1 MQLPPKLA
9 TLSSPATRLWARFRT
24 DRTARGAEQA
34 GRLWVLAAILSLL
47 LSEPALAQVDRVYP
61 VTGNPIVGKITEMHR
76 DRVVVESGSNKQT
89 VGVDKIRR
97 ILFDGEPPGLVKG
110 REFALDG
117 EYEQA
122 ADELRRLDFATLR
135 RDMVKADAMYYLAR
149 SEAELALVGRG
160 DTGDAIRKM
169 LAFVTANP
177 QNIHFFRAA
186 KTLGDLAVATANFD
200 QALKYYGA
208 LSSAP
213 AAELKIEA
221 EYLIGVAKLR
231 QGNAAEAQTSFAKVA
246 GASVQSPAGIRL
258 QTLAK
263 AGQAMTLAAQNQADE
278 ALTLVNSLIGELNPA
293 DAEMA
298 ARIYNAQGAS
308 YEAKGDHEGAVL
320 AYLHTHLMFSGQ
332 ADAHAEALSRLVE
345 LWPKVGNPERANQA
359 RQELQQRYPGWKR

>member
-1 MQLPPKLA
+1 M
-9 TLSSPATRLWARFRT
+9 
-24 DRTARGAEQA
+24 
-34 GRLWVLAAILSLL
+34 AAFALL
-47 LSEPALAQVDRVYP
+47 LANPAYAQVDRVYP

-97 ILFDGEPPGLVKG
+97 ILFDGEPAGLVKG

-117 EYEQA
+117 EYDQA
-122 ADELRRLDFATLR
+122 AEELRRLDFAALR
-135 RDMVKADAMYYLAR
+135 RDAVKADAMYYLAY
-149 SEAELALVGRG
+149 SESQLALVGRG
-160 DTGDAIRKM
+160 DSGEAIRKM
-169 LAFVTANP
+169 LAFVNGNA
-177 QNIHFFRAA
+177 QNIHFYRAA
-186 KTLGDLAVATANFD
+186 KTLGDLAVATGNYE
-200 QALKYYGA
+200 QALRYYGA
-208 LSSAP
+208 LSGAP

-231 QGNAAEAQTSFAKVA
+231 QGNAAEAETSFTKVA

-263 AGQAMTLAAQNQADE
+263 AGQAVTLAAQSKADE

-293 DAEMA
+293 DSEMA

-345 LWPKVGNPERANQA
+345 LWPKVGSPERANAA